1 MPWHLKA
8 TETMAASVTR
18 GSDPRQLRAIPQ
30 MEALMFQDMA
40 SSNAISLDGARA
52 GQRPPVL
59 GLIEDCRDSLREGR
73 AMPDRD

>member
-1 MPWHLKA
+1 
-8 TETMAASVTR
+8 
-18 GSDPRQLRAIPQ
+18 
-30 MEALMFQDMA
+30 MFQDMA

-73 AMPDRD
+73 AMPVRD

>member
-1 MPWHLKA
+1 
-8 TETMAASVTR
+8 
-18 GSDPRQLRAIPQ
+18 
-30 MEALMFQDMA
+30 MFQDMA